1 MEISISNT
9 DGKLRACLNG
19 RLDTLCAPQCE
30 KDLEPIRKN
39 SGNENIIDCSGLG
52 YISSSGLRIFLSL
65 LKKVKNDGGTLV
77 LENVNDEIK
86 NIFTITG
93 FHKLFTIK

>member
-1 MEISISNT
+1 
-9 DGKLRACLNG
+9 
-19 RLDTLCAPQCE
+19 
-30 KDLEPIRKN
+30 
-39 SGNENIIDCSGLG
+39 
-52 YISSSGLRIFLSL
+52 
-65 LKKVKNDGGTLV
+65 VKNDGGTLV